1 MFSKNIYYLS
11 LIINLILVCIL
22 IYILFYS
29 KFYHITNRIYIKKSE
44 YGGVLGGR
52 GVFAN
57 KFIKKGEI
65 IEEGQT
71 LTSNNIDDLK
81 CGLYAE
87 YIYTRTDGVNDSGV
101 VFLLGNGGIYNHSY
115 NNNAVIR
122 TKNDTFTV
130 FAIKDINKDEEIFTC
145 YGGNHPDKNIHF
157 DYITDHGYEIDF
169 KLN

>member
-1 MFSKNIYYLS
+1 MFLKNVYHLS
-11 LIINLILVCIL
+11 LAINFILVGIL
-22 IYILFYS
+22 IYMLFYVNHYYVE
-29 KFYHITNRIYIKKSE
+29 KKTYIKQSE

-57 KFIKKGEI
+57 RFIKKGEI

-71 LTSNNIDDLK
+71 LTSDNIDDLK
-81 CGLYAE
+81 CGLYTE
-87 YIYTRTDGVNDSGV
+87 YVYTRTDDISDSGL
-101 VFLLGNGGIYNHSY
+101 VFVLGDGGIYNHSY

-145 YGGNHPDKNIHF
+145 YGCNHQDKTRHY
-157 DYITDHGYEIDF
+157 DYLTDHEYDGEF
-169 KLN
+169 KLD